1 VADTVILEKRGPLA
15 FITLNRPDAMNA
27 LGLSDHEAL
36 IAIWE
41 EYRDDDDLSVA
52 VITGAGDQ
60 AFCSGADL
68 KAYTPLL
75 GEMSSYELRALS
87 GKHGFGG
94 ITRSFEL
101 WKPVVTAINGYAISG
116 GLELALACDIRIC
129 SANAEFGSQEVR
141 WGFQH
146 CDGGN
151 IRLPLVV
158 GLGNALRMTL
168 TGDRIDATEAHRI
181 GLVSDVVEA
190 ELLVEEAEKIATKI
204 AKNAPLGVR
213 SAKESTLRSI
223 GRTLE
228 DALHLEHM
236 FFASLAKT
244 EDYVE
249 GPRAFAEKRDP
260 KFQGR

>member
-1 VADTVILEKRGPLA
+1 MADAVLLEKQGPLA
-15 FITLNRPDAMNA
+15 FITLNRPEAMNA
-27 LGLSDHEAL
+27 LDFEANDAL
-36 IAIWE
+36 VALWE
-41 EYRDDDDLSVA
+41 EYRDDDDLRVA
-52 VITGAGDQ
+52 IITGAGEQ

-75 GEMSSYELRALS
+75 GELTPYQLRAMSSQR
-87 GKHGFGG
+87 GFGG

-101 WKPVVTAINGYAISG
+101 YKPVVAAINGYAISG

-129 SANAEFGSQEVR
+129 SSNAQFGSQEVR
-141 WGFQH
+141 WGFHH

-151 IRLPLVV
+151 IRLPLIV
-158 GLGNALRMTL
+158 GLGNALRITL
-168 TGDRIDATEAHRI
+168 TGERIDADEAHRI
-181 GLVSDVVEA
+181 GLVSDVVA
-190 ELLVEEAEKIATKI
+190 ATALGEETERIATRI
-204 AKNAPLGVR
+204 AANSPLGVR
-213 SAKESTLRSI
+213 SAKETTLRSI

-249 GPRAFAEKRDP
+249 GPRAFAEKREPDF
-260 KFQGR
+260 KGR

>member
-1 VADTVILEKRGPLA
+1 MTDAVLLEKQGPLA
-15 FITLNRPDAMNA
+15 LITLNRPQAMNA
-27 LGLSDHEAL
+27 LDVEANDAL
-36 IAIWE
+36 VAVWE
-41 EYRDDDDLSVA
+41 EYRDDDELQVA
-52 VITGAGDQ
+52 IISGAGEK

-75 GEMSSYELRALS
+75 GEMSPHQLRVMS
-87 GKHGFGG
+87 GQRGFGG

-101 WKPVVTAINGYAISG
+101 YKPVVAAINGYAISG

-129 SANAEFGSQEVR
+129 APHAEFGSQEVR
-141 WGFQH
+141 WGFHH

-151 IRLPLVV
+151 IRLPLIV

-168 TGDRIDATEAHRI
+168 TGERIDADEAHRI

-190 ELLVEEAEKIATKI
+190 SNLLEEAERIATLI
-204 AKNAPLGVR
+204 AANSPLGVR
-213 SAKESTLRSI
+213 SAKETTLRSI

-244 EDYVE
+244 EDYIE
-249 GPRAFAEKRDP
+249 G
-260 KFQGR
+260 

>member
-1 VADTVILEKRGPLA
+1 MADAVLLEKRGPLA
-15 FITLNRPDAMNA
+15 LITLNRPGAMNA
-27 LGLSDHEAL
+27 LDRDAHDDL

-41 EYRDDDDLSVA
+41 EFRDDDELLVA
-52 VITGAGDQ
+52 ILTGAGDQ

-75 GEMSSYELRALS
+75 GEMTSYELRRLS
-87 GKHGFGG
+87 GQHGFGG
-94 ITRSFEL
+94 ITRAFEL
-101 WKPVVTAINGYAISG
+101 YKPVIAAINGYAISG

-129 SANAEFGSQEVR
+129 SPNAEFGSQEVR
-141 WGFQH
+141 WGFHH

-151 IRLPLVV
+151 IRLPLIV
-158 GLGNALRMTL
+158 GLGNAFRMTL
-168 TGDRIDATEAHRI
+168 TGERIDATEAHRI
-181 GLVSDVVEA
+181 GLVSDVVESDA
-190 ELLVEEAEKIATKI
+190 LLTEAERLAARIA
-204 AKNAPLGVR
+204 ANSPLGVR
-213 SAKESTLRSI
+213 SAKETTLRSI

-228 DALHLEHM
+228 DAIHLEHM

-260 KFQGR
+260 EFKGR

>member
-1 VADTVILEKRGPLA
+1 VADAVLLEKRGPLA
-15 FITLNRPDAMNA
+15 FITLNRPEAMNA
-27 LGLSDHEAL
+27 LDFESNDAL
-36 IAIWE
+36 VSLWE
-41 EYRDDDDLSVA
+41 EYRDDDDLRAA
-52 VITGAGDQ
+52 VITGAGDR

-75 GEMSSYELRALS
+75 GEMTPYQLRVMS
-87 GKHGFGG
+87 GQRGFGG

-101 WKPVVTAINGYAISG
+101 FKPVIAAINGFAISG

-129 SANAEFGSQEVR
+129 SPNAEFGSQEVR
-141 WGFQH
+141 WGFHH

-151 IRLPLVV
+151 IRLPLIV

-168 TGDRIDATEAHRI
+168 TGERVDATEALRI
-181 GLVSDVVEA
+181 GLVSDVVDTT
-190 ELLVEEAEKIATKI
+190 ELLEEAERIATAI
-204 AKNAPLGVR
+204 AANSPLGVC
-213 SAKESTLRSI
+213 SAKETTLRSI

-249 GPRAFAEKRDP
+249 GPKAFAEKRDP
-260 KFQGR
+260 DFKGR

>member
-1 VADTVILEKRGPLA
+1 MANAVLLEKRGPLA

-27 LGLSDHEAL
+27 LDRAGHEEL

-41 EYRDDDDLSVA
+41 EYRDDDDLHVA
-52 VITGAGDQ
+52 IISGSGEQ

-75 GEMSSYELRALS
+75 GEMSAYELRKLS
-87 GKHGFGG
+87 GESGFGG

-101 WKPVVTAINGYAISG
+101 WKPVIAAVNGYAISG

-129 SANAEFGSQEVR
+129 SPNAEFGSQEVR
-141 WGFQH
+141 WGFHH

-151 IRLPLVV
+151 IRLPLIV

-168 TGDRIDATEAHRI
+168 TGERIDATEAHRI
-181 GLVSDVVEA
+181 GLVSDVVPA
-190 ELLVEEAEKIATKI
+190 ERLTEEAERIATRI
-204 AKNAPLGVR
+204 SKNAPLGVR
-213 SAKESTLRSI
+213 SAKEATLRSI

-228 DALHLEHM
+228 DAIHLEHM

-249 GPRAFAEKRDP
+249 GPRAFTEKREP
-260 KFQGR
+260 KFKGR